1 MSGQLGSAEMHGKY
15 LPNRHWTLEQR
26 FWRFTRDLCYGLR
39 EWVAWNHIQCVATL
53 AVLKHQR
60 HSTNQKQIH
69 FFTYKSLIDM
79 EQFQNEGMA
88 EDDEKDRETKIW
100 MRKQWSLSRHGVV
113 TRNIQCSWNCSRL
126 LPLVWV
132 PTLSPNKVFRN
143 WESWFGRTSQPCSPR
158 IATTYRSTREQIPW
172 RNLQGTANR
181 KDSLQLL
188 HYVDDFEWFMSY
200 VMVWVMCP
208 NTVSIGSFPL
218 GLDYY
223 DVVFCRILDI
233 I

>member
-1 MSGQLGSAEMHGKY
+1 
-15 LPNRHWTLEQR
+15 
-26 FWRFTRDLCYGLR
+26 
-39 EWVAWNHIQCVATL
+39 
-53 AVLKHQR
+53 
-60 HSTNQKQIH
+60 
-69 FFTYKSLIDM
+69 M

-158 IATTYRSTREQIPW
+158 IATTFYSSEHTRANSLKKPSRNCKQEGFVTVAALCRWLRVVYELCHGLSHVSKYSVHWIIST
-172 RNLQGTANR
+172 GFG
-181 KDSLQLL
+181 LL
-188 HYVDDFEWFMSY
+188 WCGV
-200 VMVWVMCP
+200 
-208 NTVSIGSFPL
+208 L
-218 GLDYY
+218 
-223 DVVFCRILDI
+223 
-233 I
+233 